1 MKKWIRTALI
11 GVVALLAVYF
21 VIKPQ
26 FFSDTGEVKGVA
38 FERVAGDVSVG
49 RPETGSGEVREV
61 PVKGMVTMLDLGA
74 DSCIPC
80 KMMAPILEELKHAYA
95 ETFKTEFVD
104 VWQDPEPGRKY
115 GIRVI
120 PTQIFFDADGKELF
134 RHEGFFSKEDIL
146 AKWKELGVDL
156 K

>member
-1 MKKWIRTALI
+1 MKKWIRTVII

-38 FERVAGDVSVG
+38 FERVAGDVSAG
-49 RPETGSGEVREV
+49 RSETGSGEVREV

-80 KMMAPILEELKHAYA
+80 KMMAPILTKMEKRYDGKAA
-95 ETFKTEFVD
+95 IIFID
-104 VWQDPEPGRKY
+104 VWKHRDQAKRF
-115 GIRVI
+115 GIRAI
-120 PTQIFFDADGKELF
+120 PTQIFFDKEGKEIY
-134 RHEGFFSKEDIL
+134 RHMGFMGEAAIVEQLK
-146 AKWKELGVDL
+146 KMGVG
-156 K
+156 